1 MVLLLQAGVILGPSI
16 LGRNKTYM
24 EIMFA
29 PKEMVVLA
37 TMSNMAVYLYMFV
50 VCIKMDAIM
59 LTKAAKHTWKLG
71 FCCLVFPVIFTI
83 AVTIGQHY
91 FLHGAGGSVFPIQ
104 FTIMSPI
111 SYFIVITR
119 ALDELNLLSS
129 EVGQISLAVAMHNEV
144 VSGTFQI
151 LGVALGQQDVKTSVY
166 AVLSLCSLIMFA
178 FFVIRPMLY
187 WIVKITPKGKPVKEC
202 YVIAI
207 LLLLFLMGLTTDA
220 IGASFGMASVIM
232 GFVIPDGWPLGTTII
247 RTCEL
252 ILFELFLP
260 LFFVRIGYFTNLSA
274 IKNWDE
280 LMMYG
285 TMTIAGCLGR
295 LVACLLVSSS
305 MKLSKRS
312 AVLLSLILS
321 LQGVVEL
328 IQSIRWK
335 HLQVRTLS
343 TMFIENFISY
353 KLQLARIFLQLLT
366 EQTYATSIMGI
377 VVLNSIITPII
388 EMLYKPAVMKKLDSP
403 TLVGL
408 RIRSL
413 RMTSTVEELRIITCI
428 QDEEVVPIIIRLLEA
443 LNPKE
448 ISPISAYV
456 IHLVPVASQSVP
468 TLAPYKNH
476 LRKFNQPSGSD
487 NIIRAFLNYVNKSQG
502 LVQIHPFRMISHYKY
517 MHEPICRLS
526 EKIHAPVIVM
536 PFFNSEEA
544 HSIDGTLRIFNT
556 NVQAS
561 ATCTVGLLVDRG
573 LCSSARLTPFSY
585 TMAVIFLGGVDD
597 REALALAT
605 RASCHPNVMLTIL
618 RIDVGGSCTMDAQME
633 KEVDN
638 TLFKDFKDMNI
649 NNGRV
654 VYHEFAAHDV
664 QDIMSALRCLT
675 DPYDLVVVGKRHGVP
690 ELQTMLCWV
699 QYPELGV
706 IGDAIAAPDFV
717 GGRLSVLVLQHHSE
731 ENQ

>member
-1 MVLLLQAGVILGPSI
+1 
-16 LGRNKTYM
+16 M
-24 EIMFA
+24 EKMFA

-71 FCCLVFPVIFTI
+71 FCCFVFPIIFTI
-83 AVTIGQHY
+83 AVAIGQNY
-91 FLHGAGGSVFPIQ
+91 FLPGASGSAFPVQ
-104 FTIMSPI
+104 FTIMSSI
-111 SYFIVITR
+111 R
-119 ALDELNLLSS
+119 
-129 EVGQISLAVAMHNEV
+129 QISLSVAMHNEV

-166 AVLSLCSLIMFA
+166 SILSLCSLTMFA
-178 FFVIRPMLY
+178 FFRY
-187 WIVKITPKGKPVKEC
+187 YFC
-202 YVIAI
+202 F
-207 LLLLFLMGLTTDA
+207 FLTGLTTDA

-260 LFFVRIGYFTNLSA
+260 LFFVRIGYFTNLSV
-274 IKNWDE
+274 IKNQDE

-285 TMTIAGCLGR
+285 AMTIAGCLGR
-295 LVACLLVSSS
+295 LVACLLVSFS

-312 AVLLSLILS
+312 AILLSLILS

-335 HLQVRTLS
+335 HLQ
-343 TMFIENFISY
+343 IP
-353 KLQLARIFLQLLT
+353 QIFVQLLT
-366 EQTYATSIMGI
+366 EQTYATSIIGI
-377 VVLNSIITPII
+377 VVVNAIITPLI
-388 EMLYKPAVMKKLDSP
+388 EMLHKPAVTKKFNLP
-403 TLVGL
+403 TLVRL

-413 RMTSTVEELRIITCI
+413 RMTSTIEELRIVTCI
-428 QDEEVVPIIIRLLEA
+428 QDEEIVPIIIRLLEA

-448 ISPISAYV
+448 ISPTSAYV

-468 TLAPYKNH
+468 TLALYKNH
-476 LRKFNQPSGSD
+476 LRKFNHPSGSD
-487 NIIRAFLNYVNKSQG
+487 NIIRAFLNYIEKSQG

-517 MHEPICRLS
+517 MHQPICRLS
-526 EKIHAPVIVM
+526 EKIHAPLIVM

-544 HSIDGTLRIFNT
+544 HSIDDTLRIFNT

-573 LCSSARLTPFSY
+573 LRSSVRLTTFSY
-585 TMAVIFLGGVDD
+585 TVAVIFLSGVDD

-605 RASCHPNVMLTIL
+605 RASFHPNVI
-618 RIDVGGSCTMDAQME
+618 V
-633 KEVDN
+633 
-638 TLFKDFKDMNI
+638 KDLLK
-649 NNGRV
+649 
-654 VYHEFAAHDV
+654 
-664 QDIMSALRCLT
+664 
-675 DPYDLVVVGKRHGVP
+675 
-690 ELQTMLCWV
+690 
-699 QYPELGV
+699 
-706 IGDAIAAPDFV
+706 
-717 GGRLSVLVLQHHSE
+717 LS
-731 ENQ
+731 

>member
-1 MVLLLQAGVILGPSI
+1 
-16 LGRNKTYM
+16 
-24 EIMFA
+24 MFA

-71 FCCLVFPVIFTI
+71 FCCFVFPIIFTI
-83 AVTIGQHY
+83 AVAIGQNY
-91 FLHGAGGSVFPIQ
+91 FLPGASGSAFPLQ
-104 FTIMSPI
+104 FTIMSSI

-129 EVGQISLAVAMHNEV
+129 EVGQISLSVAMHNEV

-187 WIVKITPKGKPVKEC
+187 WIVKITPKGKSVKES

-207 LLLLFLMGLTTDA
+207 LLLHFLMGLTTDA

-232 GFVIPDGWPLGTTII
+232 GFVIPYGWPLG
-247 RTCEL
+247 RAHDVWSYDYCGML
-252 ILFELFLP
+252 
-260 LFFVRIGYFTNLSA
+260 RKASGMS
-274 IKNWDE
+274 
-280 LMMYG
+280 
-285 TMTIAGCLGR
+285 LGFIFYE
-295 LVACLLVSSS
+295 VV
-305 MKLSKRS
+305 KRS
-312 AVLLSLILS
+312 ALLLSLILS

-328 IQSIRWK
+328 IQSIRRK
-335 HLQVRTLS
+335 H
-343 TMFIENFISY
+343 
-353 KLQLARIFLQLLT
+353 LQLLT
-366 EQTYATSIMGI
+366 EQTYATSIIGI
-377 VVLNSIITPII
+377 VVVNAIITPII
-388 EMLYKPAVMKKLDSP
+388 EMLYKPA
-403 TLVGL
+403 L
-408 RIRSL
+408 R
-413 RMTSTVEELRIITCI
+413 VVTCI
-428 QDEEVVPIIIRLLEA
+428 QDEEIVPIIIRLLEA

-448 ISPISAYV
+448 ISPTSAYV

-487 NIIRAFLNYVNKSQG
+487 NIIRAFLNYVEKSQG

-517 MHEPICRLS
+517 MHQPICRLS
-526 EKIHAPVIVM
+526 EKIHASLIVM

-573 LCSSARLTPFSY
+573 LRSPVRLTTFYY

-597 REALALAT
+597 RKALALAT
-605 RASCHPNVMLTIL
+605 RASCHPNVI
-618 RIDVGGSCTMDAQME
+618 VE
-633 KEVDN
+633 
-638 TLFKDFKDMNI
+638 
-649 NNGRV
+649 
-654 VYHEFAAHDV
+654 
-664 QDIMSALRCLT
+664 
-675 DPYDLVVVGKRHGVP
+675 DL
-690 ELQTMLCWV
+690 LQ
-699 QYPELGV
+699 
-706 IGDAIAAPDFV
+706 
-717 GGRLSVLVLQHHSE
+717 LS
-731 ENQ
+731 